1 MTPAEEQIDEIV
13 REVLRRLQAAQTD
26 AGPVQ
31 AGQLPVVE
39 TARVQNTKTEKTASG
54 NTKTENT
61 TAGSDL
67 HLSLPVISVARLEG
81 KLTGVKRL
89 VVSPK
94 AVVTPA
100 AKDLLRERKIEL
112 ARGTADS
119 KRTSSGKLPL
129 AVGVA
134 ETPYDPAALCR
145 EVKSDSQPLEELAHT
160 GLATVTEEMSEQV
173 ARGGRLGLLLTSNV
187 SAAACLANRQRGVR
201 AAEAR
206 CPTSTREAV
215 KGVGVNL
222 LVVNPV
228 GKSTFE
234 LKRMIQVFLAGAG
247 ECPAQWRGK
256 LDN

>member
-1 MTPAEEQIDEIV
+1 MTLAEEQIDRIV
-13 REVLRRLQAAQTD
+13 REVLRRLQAGQAD
-26 AGPVQ
+26 AGPLK
-31 AGQLPVVE
+31 AGQLPVGE
-39 TARVQNTKTEKTASG
+39 TARVQNTKRVKESERTESG
-54 NTKTENT
+54 ST
-61 TAGSDL
+61 TAESDL

-89 VVSPK
+89 VVTPK

-100 AKDLLRERKIEL
+100 AKDLLRERKVEL
-112 ARGTADS
+112 ARGAANGKPS
-119 KRTSSGKLPL
+119 NSGKLTL

-134 ETPYDPAALCR
+134 ETPYDPASLCR
-145 EVKSDSQPLEELAHT
+145 ELKSDNGSLEELAHT
-160 GLATVTEEMSEQV
+160 GLATVTEELSEQV

-187 SAAACLANRQRGVR
+187 SAAACLANRNRGVR

-206 CPTSTREAV
+206 CPTSTREAI